1 MSHKNVLNTNYLI
14 SGTPASQPMMNGQYN
29 NPNTHNLTPQLN
41 MTNNFQGNASL
52 GMTNNHL
59 NNCGFNNNSYQ
70 FQQNQNINN
79 NSGIN
84 NISNNNSQQ
93 IYDELLK
100 LNPSEQQKLLQI
112 LREKKTVQ
120 NTNSCDFIE
129 EEKYH
134 ENEEIEEDKL
144 LKQKLL
150 NKRLL
155 NQQLDYKDCWDFY
168 FSAIA
173 TIENIALGKSS
184 KKEYGNWDEFDA
196 CSFKNKND
204 LIIQLLKIIKNF
216 KGAYE
221 DYINDYEG
229 IIDYPEDINITINK
243 MQKWKKIIN
252 DKDISNYIDEL
263 IDIINNKE
271 GKLDIQKELNKFYVK
286 NKIDKKEMRQGFES
300 VMKCSKD
307 VRQEEGKLI
316 KEFEEKGKLNYEV
329 KMNVPAGRLTRK
341 NKKKENDN

>member
-1 MSHKNVLNTNYLI
+1 MNHNNSLNTNYKMNLAPQSMI
-14 SGTPASQPMMNGQYN
+14 NGQYN
-29 NPNTHNLTPQLN
+29 NPYAHNLTAQLN
-41 MTNNFQGNASL
+41 MTNNFGGNTSL
-52 GMTNNHL
+52 GMANNQV
-59 NNCGFNNNSYQ
+59 NNCGFNNNNQQ
-70 FQQNQNINN
+70 FLHNQSINN

-84 NISNNNSQQ
+84 NISSQQ
-93 IYDELLK
+93 MCEEFSK
-100 LNPSEQQKLLQI
+100 LNPSEQQKLLQLI
-112 LREKKTVQ
+112 REKNTVQ
-120 NTNSCDFIE
+120 SPYNYDFIE
-129 EEKYH
+129 EEKYN
-134 ENEEIEEDKL
+134 ENEKIEEDEL
-144 LKQKLL
+144 LEQKLL
-150 NKRLL
+150 DKKLL
-155 NQQLDYKDCWDFY
+155 NQQLDLKDCWDFY
-168 FSAIA
+168 YSAIA

>member
-1 MSHKNVLNTNYLI
+1 MNHNNSLNTNHKMNLAPQSMI
-14 SGTPASQPMMNGQYN
+14 NGQYN
-29 NPNTHNLTPQLN
+29 NPYAHNLTAQLN
-41 MTNNFQGNASL
+41 MTNNFRGNTSL
-52 GMTNNHL
+52 GMTNNQV
-59 NNCGFNNNSYQ
+59 NNCGFNNNNQQ
-70 FQQNQNINN
+70 FLYNQSINN

-84 NISNNNSQQ
+84 NISSQQ
-93 IYDELLK
+93 IHEEFSK
-100 LNPSEQQKLLQI
+100 LNPSEQQKLLQLI
-112 LREKKTVQ
+112 REKNTVQ
-120 NTNSCDFIE
+120 SPYNYDFIE
-129 EEKYH
+129 EEKYN
-134 ENEEIEEDKL
+134 ENEKIEEDKL

-150 NKRLL
+150 DKKLL
-155 NQQLDYKDCWDFY
+155 NQQLDLKDCWDFY
-168 FSAIA
+168 YSAIA

-204 LIIQLLKIIKNF
+204 LIIQLLKIIKSF

-221 DYINDYEG
+221 DYHNDYEG

-286 NKIDKKEMRQGFES
+286 NKIEKKEMRQGFES

>member
-1 MSHKNVLNTNYLI
+1 MNHNNSLNTNYKMNLAPQSMI
-14 SGTPASQPMMNGQYN
+14 NGQYN
-29 NPNTHNLTPQLN
+29 NPYAHNLTAQLN
-41 MTNNFQGNASL
+41 MTNNFGGNTSL
-52 GMTNNHL
+52 GMTNNQV
-59 NNCGFNNNSYQ
+59 NNCGFNNNNQQ
-70 FQQNQNINN
+70 FLHNQSINN

-84 NISNNNSQQ
+84 NISSQQ
-93 IYDELLK
+93 MCEEFSK
-100 LNPSEQQKLLQI
+100 LNPSEQQKLLQLI
-112 LREKKTVQ
+112 REKNTVQ
-120 NTNSCDFIE
+120 SPYNYDFIE
-129 EEKYH
+129 EEKYN
-134 ENEEIEEDKL
+134 ENEKIEEDEL
-144 LKQKLL
+144 LEQKLL
-150 NKRLL
+150 DKKLL
-155 NQQLDYKDCWDFY
+155 NQQLDLKDCWDFY
-168 FSAIA
+168 YSAIA